1 MSPSTPRDRDPEGRP
16 RNARPRDAAGRPL
29 PVDADGVTPVDE
41 TRERSPEE
49 ACHEARRLIDDGR
62 PFAAHEVFEG
72 MWKRADNP
80 GDQALWRGLTQLM
93 VGLTHHQRGN
103 DVGAAT
109 LLDRGAESL
118 PAATDVPG
126 IDPAAWAT
134 WGRRAAEQVRGGGD
148 PPPPPALGRPAAG
161 P

>member
-1 MSPSTPRDRDPEGRP
+1 
-16 RNARPRDAAGRPL
+16 
-29 PVDADGVTPVDE
+29 
-41 TRERSPEE
+41 
-49 ACHEARRLIDDGR
+49 
-62 PFAAHEVFEG
+62 

-80 GDQALWRGLTQLM
+80 GDQAVWRGLTQLM